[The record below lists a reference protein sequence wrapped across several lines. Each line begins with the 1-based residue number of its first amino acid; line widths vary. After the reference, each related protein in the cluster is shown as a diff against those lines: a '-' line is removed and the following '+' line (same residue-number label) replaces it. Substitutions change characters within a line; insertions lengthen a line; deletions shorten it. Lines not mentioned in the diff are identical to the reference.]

1 MEDDYVTE
9 VSHSYSFGRYWFW
22 YFPVLASS
30 SMSPSSSPSASVSPQ
45 LVHRLSIEEGPA
57 TFLQRGSAVVL
68 STNQTKRS
76 INAFGITV
84 YDLLRAVQN
93 TE

>member
-1 MEDDYVTE
+1 
-9 VSHSYSFGRYWFW
+9 
-22 YFPVLASS
+22 
-30 SMSPSSSPSASVSPQ
+30 
-45 LVHRLSIEEGPA
+45 
-57 TFLQRGSAVVL
+57 LQRGSAVVL